1 MSELME
7 LWRKMPTKDRQWH
20 LLTILNEATGEE
32 KREYVRDM
40 CWAIPDEDLRDFR
53 LFLSDESTR
62 REAEAQMMELTA
74 KFRDRGMTKKPTPID
89 EATLAQVTAQHP
101 QITTVYVWDPEVVWI
116 DGEHVLD
123 GKDLYRKQG
132 PDAGDISDPRLWVH
146 YPTPIN

>member
-7 LWRKMPTKDRQWH
+7 LWRQLPKKDRQWH
-20 LLTILNEATGEE
+20 LVTILNEAEPSE
-32 KREYVRDM
+32 KHQYVRDLV
-40 CWAIPDEDLRDFR
+40 ATIPASELRDYR
-53 LFLSDESTR
+53 LYLSDESTR

-74 KFRDRGMTKKPTPID
+74 KFRDRGMTKKPAPLD

-101 QITTVYVWDPEVVWI
+101 QITTVCVWDPEVVWL

-123 GKDLYRKQG
+123 GADLYRKQG
-132 PDAGDISDPRLWVH
+132 PDAGNVDDPRVWVH